1 MTRLIRIRQ
10 LREILGHSNATIY
23 RLIKNAGLPAPIKLT
38 SRTSAWDES
47 AITLWISKKT
57 NPAGVASASGT
68 PKNKNTQQDSPK
80 QACDREVGA

>member
-57 NPAGVASASGT
+57 NPTGVASDSVT
-68 PKNKNTQQDSPK
+68 PNRNKHPQDSPK
-80 QACDREVGA
+80 VACERVAK